1 MQNTIKSVL
10 AESEHSLNAH
20 SDSARID
27 IELLLCH
34 VLNKDRSFF
43 HTWPEYELEPQQLL
57 DFQALLEQRLSG
69 KPIAHILGQRGFW
82 SLNLKVTSDTLI
94 PRPDTERLVELA
106 LDIIPLDKKWRILD
120 LGTGSGAIA
129 LAIASERPLCEVV
142 ATDYSVA
149 ALAVAKE
156 NAKTHDLNNIQ
167 FLKSHWFENIEI
179 QKFDLIASNPPYICE
194 NDSHLS
200 QGDVRF
206 EPLSALTAGA
216 DGLND
221 IKMII
226 KQAKS
231 YLNHGSSVLIEH
243 GFDQADAVITLFKA
257 ENYQHVKNDKDYAGQ
272 PRVTSALF
280 P

>member
-1 MQNTIKSVL
+1 MTNTIKSIL
-10 AESEHSLNAH
+10 AESEQSLNAH

-27 IELLLCH
+27 IELLLGH
-34 VLNKDRSFF
+34 VLKKDRSFF
-43 HTWPEYELEPQQLL
+43 HTWPEYELKPQQLL
-57 DFQALLEQRLSG
+57 DFQKLLEQRLNG
-69 KPIAHILGQRGFW
+69 KPIAHILGQGGFW

-106 LDIIPLDKKWRILD
+106 LDIIPQDKKWRILD

-129 LAIASERPLCEVV
+129 LAIASERPLCEIV
-142 ATDYSVA
+142 ATDYSAA
-149 ALAVAKE
+149 ALTVAKE
-156 NAKTHDLNNIQ
+156 NANTHNLNHIQ

-179 QKFDLIASNPPYICE
+179 QKFDLIVSNPPYICD
-194 NDSHLS
+194 NDIHLS

-221 IKMII
+221 IKIII

-231 YLNHGSSVLIEH
+231 YLNHGSRILIEH

-257 ENYQHVKNDKDYAGQ
+257 ENYQQVKNYKDYAGQ
-272 PRVTSALF
+272 PRVTTALF
-280 P
+280 S